1 MLYYYSNV
9 IEKENIMTLTA
20 ALGVWLIVGILN
32 AVYSIV
38 IDQSTDFMY
47 GDDTSG
53 KVFDHALTAVVA
65 VALGPI
71 GVVISIIDYIK
82 G

>member
-1 MLYYYSNV
+1 
-9 IEKENIMTLTA
+9 MTLTTIF
-20 ALGVWLIVGILN
+20 GFWIVVGILN

-47 GDDTSG
+47 GDDTPG
-53 KVFDHALTAVVA
+53 KIFDHTLTAIVA

>member
-1 MLYYYSNV
+1 
-9 IEKENIMTLTA
+9 MTLTA

>member
-1 MLYYYSNV
+1 
-9 IEKENIMTLTA
+9 MTLTTIF
-20 ALGVWLIVGILN
+20 GFWIVVGILN

-53 KVFDHALTAVVA
+53 KIFDHALTAIVA

>member
-1 MLYYYSNV
+1 
-9 IEKENIMTLTA
+9 MTLTTIF
-20 ALGVWLIVGILN
+20 GFWIVVGILN

-53 KVFDHALTAVVA
+53 KIVDHTLTAIVA

>member
-1 MLYYYSNV
+1 V
-9 IEKENIMTLTA
+9 IEKENIMTLTTIF
-20 ALGVWLIVGILN
+20 GFWIVVGILN

-47 GDDTSG
+47 GGDTSG
-53 KVFDHALTAVVA
+53 KIFDHALTAIVA